1 MQAMHHSR
9 QHVGKIPAR
18 QGVEARI
25 TAQIASLQKDIETA
39 IAKEEYEVAAN
50 LRDKI
55 RALKESNQVSNNGE
69 SHDA

>member
-1 MQAMHHSR
+1 MHHSN

-18 QGVEARI
+18 EGNEARI
-25 TAQIASLQKDIETA
+25 TAQIAALQKDLEVA
-39 IAKEEYEVAAN
+39 IAKEQYEVAAN

-55 RALKESNQVSNNGE
+55 KALRESASPGPSGG